1 MLHYLIQVRLLGCCE
16 ENDAKFINVDNLNE
30 NGVEYEDGD
39 SDDSVS
45 DDDDEEDDDIEVYQL
60 VDEKKKLEQVL
71 ENPVSIKYTIIC
83 LNFSTEFIFCF

>member
-1 MLHYLIQVRLLGCCE
+1 MQLHILGCCE

-71 ENPVSIKYTIIC
+71 ENPVSIKLYNYFFLI
-83 LNFSTEFIFCF
+83 LSTEFMFCF